1 MTMALDDHDLATS
14 LARRL
19 DVQLRHA
26 HPAEIIRAAVDHL
39 GDQLALVSSFGAE
52 SAVLLH
58 LAAQVKPD
66 IPVLFL
72 DTGMLFGQ
80 TLDYRQQLA
89 ARLGLTD
96 VRDLRPRFEDLAT
109 GDPGAD
115 LWKTDTDACCHIR
128 KVIPLDAA
136 LAGFSAWITG
146 RKRFHGG
153 DRVRLPVVEAAD
165 GKLKFNPLANWSKT
179 DLDAYA
185 AAHDLPEH
193 PLVAFGYPSIGCW
206 PCTSPVE
213 AGSDVRSGRWA
224 GSQKTECGIHTA
236 RAPGAAPFMGED
248 I

>member
-1 MTMALDDHDLATS
+1 MRQIAAPLVAIILGTFMVVLDTTVVNVAVPS
-14 LARRL
+14 LAKSFNSNL
-19 DVQLRHA
+19 HTLQWVLTGYLLAQ
-26 HPAEIIRAAVDHL
+26 AA
-39 GDQLALVSSFGAE
+39 
-52 SAVLLH
+52 
-58 LAAQVKPD
+58 
-66 IPVLFL
+66 
-72 DTGMLFGQ
+72 
-80 TLDYRQQLA
+80 
-89 ARLGLTD
+89 
-96 VRDLRPRFEDLAT
+96 
-109 GDPGAD
+109 
-115 LWKTDTDACCHIR
+115 
-128 KVIPLDAA
+128 VIPLDAA

-236 RAPGAAPFMGED
+236 RAPGAAPFVGGD